1 VLLALPLVLGSA
13 LAASAAPAHRGD
25 TSPPVTHAYTTGDAA
40 AGSPVRVRLEAADVG
55 PGRVAR
61 VEYRVDGGRW
71 RTYRRPA
78 PEVLFDGTRKS
89 FARWQ
94 HVGAGSFALQHD
106 GTLRTRGGLGMLWW
120 PVHDFGSA
128 EIHLRWRTVATAG
141 NTGNAGVVIR
151 FPDPVKLMT
160 DPQPCQAG
168 HGIATLGLVAP
179 EYAAIDCGNEVQIN
193 DFSSGD
199 PQRTGSV
206 YDFSF
211 LHDPQQ
217 RPVKPGTWTDYV
229 VRVVGGE
236 EYAVTVVRDG
246 HVINEWVNT
255 PGQVSWRSGC
265 YCPVPGENP
274 GDAPSDL
281 RRFARGFLG
290 LQNHGD
296 TDLVEFGRVTVQD
309 LSGSTGAFTVSG
321 NGIHVVEFR
330 ATDDAGNREPVQRL
344 LLRIGR
350 PPGTQIQVPRSC
362 AVGPVVAANAPATC
376 SYVASGSHGTYD
388 ARTPSVWSIHVTRGR
403 STWLVAGHASAPSL
417 PVSGTFATLPG
428 DRVTVSLGPDL
439 VSARDNNVTA
449 DGAVGSISAGDDG
462 TS

>member
-1 VLLALPLVLGSA
+1 MATAG
-13 LAASAAPAHRGD
+13 PARRSD
-25 TSPPVTHAYTTGDAA
+25 SSPPVTHAYTTGDATA
-40 AGSPVRVRLEAADVG
+40 PGGSVKVRLEATDVG
-55 PGRVAR
+55 PSGLEGT
-61 VEYRVDGGRW
+61 EYRIDGGRW
-71 RTYRRPA
+71 QAYRTPQ
-78 PEVLFDGTRKS
+78 PEVLFDGTQAS
-89 FARWQ
+89 FARWR
-94 HVGAGSFALQHD
+94 HVGAGTFVLQRN
-106 GTLRTRGGLGMLWW
+106 GTLRTEGGLGMLWW

-128 EIHLRWRTVATAG
+128 EIHLRWRTVARAG
-141 NTGNAGVVIR
+141 NTGNAGVIIR
-151 FPDPVKLMT
+151 FPDPVKAMT

-168 HGIATLGLVAP
+168 VGIATLGLVAP
-179 EYAAIDCGNEVQIN
+179 EYAAIDCGNEVQVN
-193 DFSSGD
+193 DFSTAD

-265 YCPVPGENP
+265 YCAVPGENP

-296 TDLVEFGRVTVQD
+296 TDTVEFGRVTVQD
-309 LSGSTGAFTVSG
+309 LSGSMGAFTVSG
-321 NGIHVVEFR
+321 DGIHTVEFR
-330 ATDDAGNREPVQRL
+330 STDRAGNREPAQRMVV
-344 LLRIGR
+344 RIGR
-350 PPGTQIQVPRSC
+350 PPGTQVQTAHGCSI
-362 AVGPVVAANAPATC
+362 GPVVGAATRTTC
-376 SYVASGSHGTYD
+376 TYVASGSHGTFD
-388 ARTPSVWSIHVTRGR
+388 ARTASVWSIHVTRGR

-417 PVSGTFATLPG
+417 PVSGTYATLPG

-449 DGAVGSISAGDDG
+449 DAAVGTITAGDDG